1 MLFYVMLFCFWRHFS
16 SISCHA
22 TKNPKHGLPIKNS
35 YHNYHPYVRVV
46 YGWSNKFVKHCKH
59 TVWPNSDKKK
69 WTKGWQNPQ
78 NKRLHTKISFLL
90 WNMVAGASWC
100 GAALKPQGL
109 DGLQADIVYA
119 IGCHLKWKSPSRSEC
134 ICTSLTVTVRYT
146 L

>member
-1 MLFYVMLFCFWRHFS
+1 MLFCFWTYFS

-22 TKNPKHGLPIKNS
+22 TKNPKHVLPIKNS

-46 YGWSNKFVKHCKH
+46 YGYGYMDNTFVKHWKTH
-59 TVWPNSDKKK
+59 SLTKLRQKK

-78 NKRLHTKISFLL
+78 NKTLHTKISFLL
-90 WNMVAGASWC
+90 WNMVVGASWC

-119 IGCHLKWKSPSRSEC
+119 IGCHLKWKSPSCSEC